1 MSLPEGFPSLQIPT
15 MLEIISELSHWIEGF
30 SNSEWVIAALVL
42 VAFTESVISPFP
54 PDPILV
60 AASIFNPEMA
70 LVFAAIVTVSSVA
83 GATTGHLLGKWLGR
97 PLLDR
102 FVSENN
108 VERVENLFEKYGAWA
123 IVFAAVTP
131 VPYKVFAIT
140 AGAMDMSLKPFIFAS
155 LLGRGVRMFL
165 WAVLAVLFG
174 EAALELLE
182 TRGLQLGLAFGA
194 VVIAAF
200 ALYLL
205 YAHIR
210 RRRKA
215 AAR

>member
-1 MSLPEGFPSLQIPT
+1 MSLRRAFHPCKYST
-15 MLEIISELSHWIEGF
+15 MLELISELSHWIEGF
-30 SNSEWVIAALVL
+30 SNSEWVIVALVL
-42 VAFTESVISPFP
+42 VAITESVISPFP
-54 PDPILV
+54 PDPVLV

-83 GATTGHLLGKWLGR
+83 GATTGYLLGKWLGR

-131 VPYKVFAIT
+131 VPYKVFVIT
-140 AGAMDMSLKPFIFAS
+140 AGAMDMSLKPFILAS

-165 WAVLAVLFG
+165 WAVLALLFG
-174 EAALELLE
+174 EAALGLLE

-194 VVIAAF
+194 AVIAAF

-210 RRRKA
+210 RRRRA